1 MVLLECILI
10 ELPNIGGAIAPPA
23 PPVPAPLLT
32 LQMIKF
38 CFCRTNAVTMPRLR
52 ENLGDPL
59 GHSLFP
65 NFSIF
70 AHDCMANCRYTV
82 SKDGKSVTVRALRH
96 IKEGENL
103 SITYTNPLLGNQVG
117 GIHNLRL
124 QILTYF

>member
-1 MVLLECILI
+1 
-10 ELPNIGGAIAPPA
+10 
-23 PPVPAPLLT
+23 
-32 LQMIKF
+32 MIKL

-117 GIHNLRL
+117 NSNVQHLRFTAEL
-124 QILTYF
+124 KVL

>member
-1 MVLLECILI
+1 
-10 ELPNIGGAIAPPA
+10 
-23 PPVPAPLLT
+23 
-32 LQMIKF
+32 
-38 CFCRTNAVTMPRLR
+38 MPRLR

-117 GIHNLRL
+117 NSNVQHLRFTAEL
-124 QILTYF
+124 KVL